1 MKHFLQFIS
10 THGQGYERMI
20 QDFFVRY
27 AEGLGFLAGLTA
39 YPIGAALLSILG
51 WK

>member
-1 MKHFLQFIS
+1 MKHLLEFLTNHSQS
-10 THGQGYERMI
+10 YERLI
-20 QDFFVRY
+20 HDFFIKY

-51 WK
+51 GK